1 MTEPQDKGTPRPWK
15 LVPVEPTDEML
26 EAGASWVSAGA
37 VYTAMCAA
45 APELPPAQDEM
56 SATVRFWRS
65 GTLSAQEAMIVVA
78 GLLER
83 SPPVFPLGVETGSA
97 IEAPRAMSGLSHD
110 AMKECVEALKALIAH
125 TKAWERLTAEEAGH
139 EPCLSDPLV
148 DAIAAIAK
156 LEKANG

>member
-110 AMKECVEALKALIAH
+110 AMKECVEELK
-125 TKAWERLTAEEAGH
+125 EF
-139 EPCLSDPLV
+139 V
-148 DAIAAIAK
+148 AIAERSEPGVNINFAVALRKVKAK
-156 LEKANG
+156 AALANLERANG